1 MTLFCSLLSRF
12 RIPCLRQA
20 VLIISKELNMSSSR
34 RALKSSDIVY
44 LIALIFVSLFIA
56 GTSLAANNDTTAIV
70 IVGTVHSETSNFKVE
85 TLCRII
91 DRVKPDLIL
100 VELDSSFMTP
110 SMNIKP
116 ELSNVSLENRA
127 IRDCAQA
134 RAIPLRP
141 YDIEG
146 RNKIYEQHNYF
157 NLQRELSRALDQ
169 ALKDSLL
176 GDSARIL
183 LDAIIRFDDIGHT
196 FGSERAEIINS
207 EACDIAMESKQ
218 YYAGTGMMQIV
229 ASVPSLRHFADFCAF
244 RRDFWMSRNEEMA
257 KNIVHWTNLL
267 RPKTVLVLC
276 GFEHRYYLRSALNK
290 LRVNNAFNLREYWT
304 Y

>member
-1 MTLFCSLLSRF
+1 
-12 RIPCLRQA
+12 
-20 VLIISKELNMSSSR
+20 MSSSR
-34 RALKSSDIVY
+34 RALKSNDITCFIV
-44 LIALIFVSLFIA
+44 LSLVSLFMTRTA
-56 GTSLAANNDTTAIV
+56 LAANNDTTSIV

-91 DRVKPDLIL
+91 DGVRPDLIL

-116 ELSNVSLENRA
+116 EFSNVSLENRA

-134 RAIPLRP
+134 HAIPLRP

-157 NLQRELSRALDQ
+157 NLQRDLSRALDQ

-176 GDSARIL
+176 GDGAIML

-207 EACDIAMESKQ
+207 AACDIAMESKQ

-229 ASVPSLRHFADFCAF
+229 ASVPSLRQFSEFCKF
-244 RRDFWMSRNEEMA
+244 KRDFWITRNDEMA
-257 KNIVHWTNLL
+257 KSIVHWANLF
-267 RPKTVLVLC
+267 RPKTVVVLC
-276 GFEHRYYLRSALNK
+276 GFEHRYYLRSALDK
-290 LRVNNAFNLREYWT
+290 LRANNAFNLREYWT